1 MTDFPRDR
9 FYALIEGQARME
21 SKLDGFIKTQ
31 EESARVRERAAEETK
46 AEIAEIKKDV
56 GELKTKWKVA
66 AGVISIFSASVGSLV
81 VFFGQ
86 NIRSFF
92 GL

>member
-31 EESARVRERAAEETK
+31 EESAKTREKAAEETK
-46 AEIAEIKKDV
+46 VEIAEIKADV
-56 GELKTKWKVA
+56 QELKTKWKTA
-66 AGVISIFSASVGSLV
+66 AGVISIFSATVGSLI

-92 GL
+92 GM